1 VDFDCCADG
10 ASSNSPKRSLISIR
24 FDSIR
29 YQDQMCT
36 MVSVINMSDS
46 QGLQDAK
53 KELAINKKARKIVE
67 TDLKVHTTKIEKW
80 AS

>member
-1 VDFDCCADG
+1 MDFDCCADG
-10 ASSNSPKRSLISIR
+10 ASSNSHKRSLISIR

-46 QGLQDAK
+46 QGLEDAK

-67 TDLKVHTTKIEKW
+67 TDLKDHTTKIEKW